1 MRKITLLLCIATAI
15 FYGCAEKSRD
25 IPTEL
30 FGVKVGEIYKIG
42 EGTKENFGTLPIK
55 KMRGTE
61 VTFGIGYHLYF
72 EPLKENKAFSY
83 KEMKKNPTDEYFT
96 TSHHLYF
103 LPILPTSIKTEEQ
116 LNVYKLEDVEI
127 ATIDWSD
134 YKENEESAY
143 FWISDICKTFSADI
157 AVKGEFSDDYKNKFY
172 SCKFKNK
179 ERQLEANNLGNMVI
193 VRLGYDKET
202 LDKKTEAIDTFV
214 RKIKAKDLL
223 K

>member
-1 MRKITLLLCIATAI
+1 MRKITLLLCIATVM

-30 FGVKVGEIYKIG
+30 FGVKVGAIYKIG
-42 EGTKENFGTLPIK
+42 EGTKDNFGTLPIK

-61 VTFGIGYHLYF
+61 VSFGIGYHLYF
-72 EPLKENKAFSY
+72 EPLNDNKAFPY
-83 KEMKKNPTDEYFT
+83 KEKKKNTSDEYFT

-103 LPILPTSIKTEEQ
+103 LPILPTSIKSEEQ
-116 LNVYKLEDVEI
+116 LNAYKIEDVEI
-127 ATIDWSD
+127 ASIDWSD

-143 FWISDICKTFSADI
+143 LWVSDICKTFSADI
-157 AVKGEFSDDYKNKFY
+157 AVKGEISDDYKNKFY

-179 ERQLEANNLGNMVI
+179 DRQLEANNLGNMV
-193 VRLGYDKET
+193 VFRLGYEKET

-214 RKIKAKDLL
+214 RKLKAKELL

>member
-1 MRKITLLLCIATAI
+1 MRKITLLLCIATAM

-30 FGVKVGEIYKIG
+30 FGVKVGAIYKIG
-42 EGTKENFGTLPIK
+42 EGTKDNFGTLPIK

-61 VTFGIGYHLYF
+61 VSFGIGYHLYF
-72 EPLKENKAFSY
+72 EPLNDNKAFPY
-83 KEMKKNPTDEYFT
+83 KEKKKNTSDEYFT

-103 LPILPTSIKTEEQ
+103 LPILPTSIKSEEQ
-116 LNVYKLEDVEI
+116 LNAYKIEDVEI
-127 ATIDWSD
+127 ASIDWSD

-143 FWISDICKTFSADI
+143 LWVSDICKTFSADI
-157 AVKGEFSDDYKNKFY
+157 AIKGEISDDYKNKFY

-179 ERQLEANNLGNMVI
+179 DRQLEANNLGNMVI
-193 VRLGYDKET
+193 VRLGYEKET

-214 RKIKAKDLL
+214 RKIKAKELL